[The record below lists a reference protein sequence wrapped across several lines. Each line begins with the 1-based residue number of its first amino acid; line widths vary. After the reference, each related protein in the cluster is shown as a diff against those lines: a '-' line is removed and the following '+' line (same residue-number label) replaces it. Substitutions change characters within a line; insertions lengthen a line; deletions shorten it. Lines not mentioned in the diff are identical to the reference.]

1 MIGAR
6 TFEKRHIFIVSD
18 WVLGQSLT
26 ITMPRFFT
34 QRSLRN
40 ITFLTLRFFH
50 FSIWQGALT
59 FAFSSTSVN
68 LLLFCFSLGGALTFA
83 FSRSVVRS
91 LAGPRARSLARLA
104 ARPLAR
110 PLARPEV
117 ARPPAH
123 ASARPLARPLARLCA
138 AFKRSSPAPISSVLK
153 SVLRSFR
160 VSCTCIHTYDYIL
173 QYLKLLD
180 VT

>member
-1 MIGAR
+1 MLIASMGKAAAS
-6 TFEKRHIFIVSD
+6 F
-18 WVLGQSLT
+18 LGLLMVPQCTTYTDIQSLT
-26 ITMPRFFT
+26 IIMLSFFT

-50 FSIWQGALT
+50 LSIWQGALT

-68 LLLFCFSLGGALTFA
+68 LPLCCFSLGGALTFA

-117 ARPPAH
+117 ARPPAR
-123 ASARPLARPLARLCA
+123 ASARPLSCPLALV
-138 AFKRSSPAPISSVLK
+138 RS
-153 SVLRSFR
+153 
-160 VSCTCIHTYDYIL
+160 L
-173 QYLKLLD
+173 QTLF
-180 VT
+180 TRANFFGT

>member
-1 MIGAR
+1 MSLVAR
-6 TFEKRHIFIVSD
+6 VAPTRIAEWLMLHAVPDNNYAPF
-18 WVLGQSLT
+18 L
-26 ITMPRFFT
+26 T

-68 LLLFCFSLGGALTFA
+68 LPLFSFSLGGALTFA

-117 ARPPAH
+117 ARPPAR
-123 ASARPLARPLARLCA
+123 ASARPLTRLQARLCA
-138 AFKRSSPAPISSVLK
+138 AFKRFSLAPISSVLK
-153 SVLRSFR
+153 GVLRSFR

-173 QYLKLLD
+173 QSLKLLD
-180 VT
+180 VN